1 MKKLLIA
8 LMGLILSM
16 SLGLSGAYAQSK
28 DYTTKDKSMSKE
40 HSMARESGKF
50 VTRAKADDFKAND
63 IIGAKVED
71 TQQKKLGTIKDL
83 AVDPRTDKIDFV
95 VIGRGMGE
103 KDVAV
108 PFKSL
113 ALRKDD
119 KGKID
124 FFVLNMTDDQLAKA
138 PAFDKDSWPGMS
150 NASSSRYYGQGSTW
164 SGKEKKSSGSKE
176 STSSSSTSKEK
187 TY

>member
-1 MKKLLIA
+1 
-8 LMGLILSM
+8 MGLVVSM
-16 SLGLSGAYAQSK
+16 SLGLSGAYAQQSK

-63 IIGAKVED
+63 IIGAKVEN

-83 AVDPRTDKIDFV
+83 AIDPRTDKIDFV

-108 PFKSL
+108 PLKSL

-124 FFVLNMTDDQLAKA
+124 FFVLNMTEDQLANA

-164 SGKEKKSSGSKE
+164 SGKEKSSKD
-176 STSSSSTSKEK
+176 
-187 TY
+187 